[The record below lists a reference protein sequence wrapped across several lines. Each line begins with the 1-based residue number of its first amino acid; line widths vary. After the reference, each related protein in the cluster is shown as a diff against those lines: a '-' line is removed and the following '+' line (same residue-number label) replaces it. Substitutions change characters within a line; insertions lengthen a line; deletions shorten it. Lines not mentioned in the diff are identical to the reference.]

1 MYEQQLE
8 RTQSQLMLEIDGK
21 DNEIFKMR
29 EEVKKIKVR
38 IVT

>member
-38 IVT
+38 TVT